1 MRELLIVVDMQ
12 NDFLTGALGTPEGQ
26 AVLPGVTAL
35 ARDWAGELVFTRDT
49 HTPDY
54 LNTQEG
60 KNLPVVHCVQGTEG
74 WQLALELDA
83 LARERGCRVFDK
95 PTFGSTR
102 LAHWAATEHA
112 REPFDRISLA
122 GVCTD
127 ICVLSNALLLKA
139 ALPEVPVRVYG
150 SLCAGV
156 SPASHTRALEAMQV
170 CQVEVV

>member
-1 MRELLIVVDMQ
+1 M
-12 NDFLTGALGTPEGQ
+12 
-26 AVLPGVTAL
+26 
-35 ARDWAGELVFTRDT
+35 
-49 HTPDY
+49 
-54 LNTQEG
+54 
-60 KNLPVVHCVQGTEG
+60 
-74 WQLALELDA
+74 
-83 LARERGCRVFDK
+83 
-95 PTFGSTR
+95 
-102 LAHWAATEHA
+102 EHA
-112 REPFDRISLA
+112 REPLARISLV